1 MSRDRRL
8 TPANGR
14 VALSSLA
21 GQVEA
26 ERFVE
31 GVTRRISVPVADLC
45 AAPDGPRD
53 RQLLLGA
60 EALILEERGGWTF
73 LQSRADGYTG
83 YVRSD
88 ALSDGAEPTHRVSA
102 RATHVYPRPDMKS
115 PERLALS
122 MGAMLCAAGTS
133 GNFTE
138 TSIGFVPSQHLA
150 PLADRAPDP
159 VAVAEALVGTPYL
172 WGGNSSFGID
182 CSGLVQIALRACGA
196 DCPGDSDLQE
206 AVFASLAA
214 PDGRRRGDLL
224 FWKGHVGWIAGPD
237 LLLHAN
243 AYHMAVAYEDLD
255 TAIRRITA
263 QGDGPVTSHV
273 RPNTPEAP

>member
-1 MSRDRRL
+1 MDLSAIPRGRL
-8 TPANGR
+8 YR
-14 VALSSLA
+14 LC
-21 GQVEA
+21 A
-26 ERFVE
+26 ER
-31 GVTRRISVPVADLC
+31 C
-45 AAPDGPRD
+45 AVGRGRAHASC
-53 RQLLLGA
+53 LGA
-60 EALILEERGGWTF
+60 SHACLSAPRHEVAGTACAQHGR
-73 LQSRADGYTG
+73 
-83 YVRSD
+83 D
-88 ALSDGAEPTHRVSA
+88 AS
-102 RATHVYPRPDMKS
+102 
-115 PERLALS
+115 
-122 MGAMLCAAGTS
+122 AAGTS

-214 PDGRRRGDLL
+214 PDYRRRGDLL